1 MAQNRPF
8 ILISNDDGYHANGIK
23 TLVSFFKNQADLLV
37 CAPESG
43 RSGFSCAFSAAVPL
57 RLKQRHNMGEI
68 EVWSCN
74 GTPVDCI
81 KLALSELCHARRPDL
96 ILSGINHGDNAS
108 VNHHYSGTI
117 GAAKEGCMKYIPSM
131 ALSTCNED
139 EDTDLSYLQS
149 DVLALVKHV
158 MQEGLPKGVYLNV
171 NFPAQLSF
179 RGIKT
184 CRMAHGSWV
193 NEVERFTHPRQYDYF
208 WMAGHYQN
216 DEPTSEDT
224 DQWALAHGYVAVT
237 PLKIDTTDYSF
248 LQKIHSWDTH
258 L

>member
-1 MAQNRPF
+1 
-8 ILISNDDGYHANGIK
+8 
-23 TLVSFFKNQADLLV
+23 
-37 CAPESG
+37 
-43 RSGFSCAFSAAVPL
+43 
-57 RLKQRHNMGEI
+57 MGEI

-131 ALSTCNED
+131 ALSTCNDD
-139 EDTDLSYLQS
+139 EDADLSYLQS
-149 DVLALVKHV
+149 DVLALVKRV

-171 NFPAQLSF
+171 NFPAQPPF
-179 RGIKT
+179 KGIKT

-193 NEVERFTHPRQYDYF
+193 NEVERFTHPRNYDYF

-216 DEPTSEDT
+216 DEPASEDT
-224 DQWALAHGYVAVT
+224 DKWALAHGCVAVT

-248 LQKIHSWDTH
+248 LQKMHGWDTH
-258 L
+258 F